1 MIGTALKKLA
11 AQYRLTVNGGAAYG
25 YLFGS
30 FVTLAEGPL
39 SHRLSIYVGSVNVS
53 LPEGE
58 SLSPAAQ
65 CSDAIISMVTQANA
79 AGNPYGLMQ
88 NRLIPAMTANKG
100 VVTLNFRPDA
110 AGINGLTR
118 FLAEQMPR
126 ITPLTAPLQCM
137 HCGRHTHGQGYPVR
151 IAGDTVVPMHPEC
164 LQASAKAFPS
174 RKTLLPGIAGAVIG
188 AALGAFFWAG
198 LHVLSLPA
206 ILGALL
212 LLVLTAGGYTLLHG
226 VPGRTQAIVV
236 GACIAAAVLIGI
248 AAGYAWEFHGQYVS
262 YGTVVSG
269 MMRES
274 VFLRVRFKEL
284 FASASLRTPLLLKLL
299 CGLIFA
305 LLGAS
310 TGYLRSA
317 GHDSEHRPHAMP
329 GQA

>member
-11 AQYRLTVNGGAAYG
+11 AQYRLTVNDGAAYG
-25 YLFGS
+25 YLCGS
-30 FVTLAEGPL
+30 FVTLTEGPL
-39 SHRLSIYVGSVNVS
+39 SHRLSIYVGSVNVTR
-53 LPEGE
+53 PEGE
-58 SLSPAAQ
+58 MSPAEK
-65 CSDAIISMVTQANA
+65 CSDTIVSMVTQANE

-88 NRLIPAMTANKG
+88 NHLIPGITANKG

-110 AGINGLTR
+110 AGISGLTR
-118 FLAEQMPR
+118 FLAEQMSR
-126 ITPLTAPLQCM
+126 IAPLTAPLQCM
-137 HCGRHTHGQGYPVR
+137 HCGVHTYGQGYPVR

-164 LQASAKAFPS
+164 LQASAKAFPG
-174 RKTLLPGIAGAVIG
+174 RKALLPGIIGAVIG

-198 LHVLSLPA
+198 LHVLNLPA
-206 ILGALL
+206 IPAALL
-212 LLVLTAGGYTLLHG
+212 LLVLTAGGYMLLHG

-236 GACIAAAVLIGI
+236 GACMAAAVLIGI
-248 AAGYAWEFHGQYVS
+248 AAGYAWDFHGQYVS
-262 YGTVVSG
+262 YGTVVSR

-284 FASASLRTPLLLKLL
+284 FTSASLRTPLLLELL

-305 LLGAS
+305 LIGAL
-310 TGYLRSA
+310 TGYVRSA